1 LDNTRDKVVDNYL
14 SLNQLNSFAK
24 NIWKKFLLERWGI
37 YAWGGFSVLMTN
49 LMQILAPKNIGWII
63 DFLTNKPIPKMLVG
77 ENSNKTFLNLF
88 LVLVISRVLINIFRF
103 FWRITLG
110 RQTHYA
116 CAMLRRDVWEH
127 ASFFKKIDL
136 DNKFTKGVLMNAEA
150 SDSNSARFIFGFTL
164 VAIFDVAFLGVFTF
178 LTMAAINLEMAILSF
193 LLLLFVP
200 ILVRNLSQK
209 EVDQYRIIQDAL
221 SRFNDL
227 SSQAVSTIKLQRLT
241 QTGLLWE
248 KRLMDIAEIHRKQ
261 KLIGINLS
269 LLYVPLMG
277 VASIFSYV
285 ILFVFGVS
293 YTLKGKM
300 TTGEFL
306 AMQGLIF
313 LLHDPLMSLGFIVS
327 EWKKG
332 FTALERLAEI
342 YFYRKDSTLL
352 IPGQFKINDDVNPV
366 IEVKNLSFSYPNI
379 HQKIINNFNLTI
391 KHGERIGITG
401 EIGSGKSTILSILS
415 GLERDISSGEI
426 NFLGHPYNSYTHT
439 DIRNYV
445 SFVQQKPFL
454 FADTIKGNIAM
465 DSELSDEDIWHY
477 LELAG
482 LKSDVESFP
491 NKLETQLGE
500 WGINLSG
507 GQKQRLTL
515 ARALAK
521 KPKLLL
527 LDDCLS
533 AVDTITEE
541 TILKNLDKHLQ
552 DTTLVWVAHR
562 KSTLKYCNQLFEMK
576 SSHEVIQ

>member
-1 LDNTRDKVVDNYL
+1 MQNYL
-14 SLNQLNSFAK
+14 NLKQLQRHSKA
-24 NIWKKFLLERWGI
+24 IWKKYLFERWVI

-63 DFLTNKPIPKMLVG
+63 DFLTNKPIPKILLG
-77 ENSNKTFLNLF
+77 STSHKTFINLF
-88 LVLVISRVLINIFRF
+88 LLLVISRVLINIFRF

-127 ASFFKKIDL
+127 ARYFKKIDL

-150 SDSNSARFIFGFTL
+150 SDTNSARFIFGFTL
-164 VAIFDVAFLGVFTF
+164 VAIFDVAFLGLFTF
-178 LTMAAINLEMAILSF
+178 LTMAAINMQMAILSF
-193 LLLLFVP
+193 ALLLFVP
-200 ILVRNLSQK
+200 ILVRKLSQQ
-209 EVDQYRIIQDAL
+209 EVEQYRVIQDAL
-221 SRFNDL
+221 SKFNDL

-241 QTGLLWE
+241 QTGRVWE
-248 KRLMDIAEIHRKQ
+248 KRLMDIAEFHRSQ
-261 KLIGINLS
+261 KLNGINLS

-277 VASIFSYV
+277 VATIFSYI
-285 ILFVFGVS
+285 ILFALGVS
-293 YTLKGKM
+293 NTLSGKM

-342 YFYRKDSTLL
+342 YFYRKDSNLL
-352 IPGQFKINDDVNPV
+352 LPGALTIDDTVRPV
-366 IEVKNLSFSYPNI
+366 IEVKNLSFSYPNSS
-379 HQKIINNFNLTI
+379 HKIINNFNLTVNP
-391 KHGERIGITG
+391 GDRIGITG
-401 EIGSGKSTILSILS
+401 EIGSGKSTILSIIS
-415 GLERDISSGEI
+415 GLERDLSSGKI
-426 NFLGHPYNSYTHT
+426 NFHGHDFNDYSHT
-439 DIRNYV
+439 EIRNYI
-445 SFVQQKPFL
+445 SYVQQKPFL
-454 FADTIKGNIAM
+454 FADSIKGNICM
-465 DSELSDEDIWHY
+465 DSDLSDSEIWHY
-477 LELAG
+477 LDMAG

-491 NKLETQLGE
+491 NQLQTQLGE

-521 KPKLLL
+521 KPRLLL

-541 TILKNLDKHLQ
+541 TILKNLDNHLKN
-552 DTTLVWVAHR
+552 TTLIWVAHR
-562 KSTLKYCNQLFEMK
+562 KSTLKYCNQIFEMK
-576 SSHEVIQ
+576 NTREVIQ